1 MVLVESIIMVL
12 VESIIMVLLDS
23 IIMVLLESIIDIDV
37 SEQSPL
43 EQPEEIIE
51 LEDEQSPLLQLESED
66 EDEQSPLLHPLDAAD
81 DDEPEQ
87 SPFVQAL
94 VELEL
99 YGRAD
104 AKPDKRA
111 TAIKDLGRTML

>member
-1 MVLVESIIMVL
+1 
-12 VESIIMVLLDS
+12 
-23 IIMVLLESIIDIDV
+23 MVLLESIIDIDV

-87 SPFVQAL
+87 SPQKGDSDQGFGENHVIIKESRL
-94 VELEL
+94 TVEWKPPEDLL
-99 YGRAD
+99 GPLDWQRGRMTSD
-104 AKPDKRA
+104 TER
-111 TAIKDLGRTML
+111 RE